1 MKTIIAG
8 LILLTCSSSIAQDN
22 DSKARTALAGESGDP
37 WGSGSSRRQASFTYQ
52 VKGNAAET
60 WLVIDNL
67 SSDLKIEGTSGSDIK
82 IESRNYRGLPDKA
95 KGLKPLS
102 ATGPENTGIGL
113 SMKQEGNTISLSGA
127 HREADNAD
135 YILYL
140 PKNLKLKINYNSWQA
155 GDVLIKGMTGEVE
168 AKSQVGDLEFIDVS
182 GPIVAHTLSSDLE
195 VTFTTLSAT
204 SPSSLSSTSGDID
217 VTLPESTKGTF
228 KMATVSGGV
237 YTAFDF
243 EFGEDAKMSRVGGQN
258 ATGKLNGGGVEISLK
273 TVSGDIYVRKA
284 E

>member
-8 LILLTCSSSIAQDN
+8 LLLFVSANLAAQDK
-22 DSKARTALAGESGDP
+22 SSFSYPIK
-37 WGSGSSRRQASFTYQ
+37 GS
-52 VKGNAAET
+52 AAET
-60 WLVIDNL
+60 WLVIENL
-67 SSDLKIEGTSGSDIK
+67 FSDLQIEGTTGSEIR
-82 IESRNYRGLPDKA
+82 IESKNYKGLPEKA

-113 SMKQEGNTISLSGA
+113 SIKQEGNTISLSGA

-135 YILYL
+135 YVMYL
-140 PKNLKLKINYNSWQA
+140 PKNLKVRLDYNSWQA
-155 GDVLIKGMTGEVE
+155 GDVVIKGMAGEVE
-168 AKSQVGDLEFIDVS
+168 AKSQVGDLEFIDVT

-195 VTFTTLSAT
+195 VSFSSLSST

-217 VTLPESTKGTF
+217 VTLPASVKGTF
-228 KMATVSGGV
+228 KMSTISGGV

-243 EFGEDAKMSRVGGQN
+243 DFGEETNIKRVGGQN
-258 ATGKLNGGGVEISLK
+258 ATGKLNGGGVEVSLK
-273 TVSGDIYVRKA
+273 TISGDIYIRKA